1 LSRRPALLRGGVLAV
16 VAFAAFAPSLWAGF
30 TADDF
35 TLFHTVHHYA
45 GLDWAFGRNDAGEAG
60 AAGHFYRP
68 LWVLW
73 NAGLF
78 KLFRDSEVALH
89 AASLALFALVAV
101 EVWALAR
108 RLIGPEA
115 AWVAGLAFALYPRH
129 GESVAWIS
137 GNTDLAGVALLLASL
152 LCLLT
157 HWPVGVRVVSST
169 VLAAAAALTKE
180 ISFVLPVLAFLVLY
194 LAPRDD
200 RATNRRLR
208 LAAPLAM
215 IAALVGVL
223 VARIV
228 VIGGLGGYSDYPWTP
243 FRVVGAAASY
253 VLAASSP
260 PQLELTREPLFAIVP
275 ALVLTALAWRVWAL
289 HRRGERDRLRIVV
302 LGAVWFAIGL
312 LPVLNLAVDLNNAN
326 GERLLFLSSIGL
338 ALAFAAL
345 VELNRIWLLGVA
357 GVIALGLCLS
367 SAQNWVVAGQTAERV
382 ARQAIAIAPKSSEL
396 ILLTSPESYRTA
408 HVYPS
413 GGMDQAVA
421 YFGRPDLRTGFC
433 LPMEIR
439 FQRTNQVRVMRR
451 ADGTWDAKST
461 WNAPFDFPVLRHPS
475 PLGSECG
482 YDRGSGSHW
491 PPGLGLRGRAFP
503 HPTHRR
509 PVEFAFFDGR
519 NVVRALEGAS
529 PSGANP

>member
-1 LSRRPALLRGGVLAV
+1 VLAV
-16 VAFAAFAPSLWAGF
+16 VAFAAFAPALRAGF

-73 NAGLF
+73 NAGIF
-78 KLFRDSEVALH
+78 NLFRDSEVALH
-89 AASLALFALVAV
+89 AASLALFALIAV

-115 AWVAGLAFALYPRH
+115 AWVAALAFAVYPRH

-137 GNTDLAGVALLLASL
+137 GNTDLTGIALVLASL

-157 HWPVGVRVVSST
+157 RWPVWVRVVSST

-180 ISFVLPVLAFLVLY
+180 VSFVLPVLAFLLLY
-194 LAPRDD
+194 LAPLDD

-208 LAAPLAM
+208 VLAPLAM
-215 IAALVGVL
+215 IAAFVGVL

-228 VIGGLGGYSDYPWTP
+228 AIGGLGGYSEYPWTP
-243 FRVVGAAASY
+243 LRVVGAAASY
-253 VLAASSP
+253 VLAAFSP
-260 PQLELTREPLFAIVP
+260 PQLELTREPLFVIVP
-275 ALVLTALAWRVWAL
+275 VLVLAALAWRVWVL
-289 HRRGERDRLRIVV
+289 KRRSERDRLRIFV
-302 LGAVWFAIGL
+302 LGAVWFVVGL

-345 VELNRIWLLGVA
+345 VDWRRTWLLGAAGLVA
-357 GVIALGLCLS
+357 LELCLS
-367 SAQNWVVAGQTAERV
+367 SAQNWVVAGRIAEHA
-382 ARQAIAIAPKSSEL
+382 ARQAIALAPKGSEL

-413 GGMDQAVA
+413 GDMNQAVA

-433 LPMEIR
+433 LPMEVR
-439 FQRTNQVRVMRR
+439 FERASQVSLTPR
-451 ADGTWDAKST
+451 ADGTWDAETT

-475 PLGSECG
+475 PLDAECG
-482 YDRGSGSHW
+482 YDRGPGSHW
-491 PPGLGLRGRAFP
+491 PPGLGLHGRAFP
-503 HPTHRR
+503 HPTLHR
-509 PVEFAFFDGR
+509 PVEYAYFDGR
-519 NVVRALEGAS
+519 SVSALGGA
-529 PSGANP
+529 PASGPNP